1 MRIRDWSSDVCSS
14 DQERPVS
21 SNTALVCADSF
32 VKIAKLLRHMDGA
45 LGGLL
50 SAFELV
56 DNSFYRVNTGEGRHP
71 APLAPDKPYYVMIEA
86 LGSDEERDREMF
98 EKVLADAAEKGLF
111 DDAILARSEKDR
123 AAIWSI
129 REDLEH
135 IVKNFRAEERRVG
148 KECVRTCRSRGS
160 AYH

>member
-1 MRIRDWSSDVCSS
+1 MR
-14 DQERPVS
+14 
-21 SNTALVCADSF
+21 
-32 VKIAKLLRHMDGA
+32 RHIDDA
-45 LGGLL
+45 LGVLL

-123 AAIWSI
+123 S
-129 REDLEH
+129 EEH
-135 IVKNFRAEERRVG
+135 TSELQ
-148 KECVRTCRSRGS
+148 SRMRIS
-160 AYH
+160 YADFFLKKKLKTSR

>member
-1 MRIRDWSSDVCSS
+1 MRVIRDGMKREKGMGSETVMADGRIVSSMNQMIKNNNGYDLKQLLIGSEGTLGVITRLVLRLR
-14 DQERPVS
+14 ERPVS

-71 APLAPDKPYYVMIEA
+71 APLA
-86 LGSDEERDREMF
+86 
-98 EKVLADAAEKGLF
+98 
-111 DDAILARSEKDR
+111 RSE
-123 AAIWSI
+123 
-129 REDLEH
+129 EH
-135 IVKNFRAEERRVG
+135 TSELQSLMRISYAVFCLKT
-148 KECVRTCRSRGS
+148 KK
-160 AYH
+160 

>member
-1 MRIRDWSSDVCSS
+1 MLQIDFDVVHGVFVFFFYSRRRHTIGALVTGGQTCALPICEGTLGVITRLVLRLR
-14 DQERPVS
+14 ERPVS

-71 APLAPDKPYYVMIEA
+71 APLAPD
-86 LGSDEERDREMF
+86 
-98 EKVLADAAEKGLF
+98 
-111 DDAILARSEKDR
+111 RSE
-123 AAIWSI
+123 
-129 REDLEH
+129 EH
-135 IVKNFRAEERRVG
+135 TSELQSLMRISYAVFCLTKQ
-148 KECVRTCRSRGS
+148 
-160 AYH
+160 